1 MLLDL
6 GWGNNMNINFE
17 SYRIF
22 YYVAKNKNIT
32 KAATEL
38 HISQPG
44 VSKSLKILEEQ
55 LGCKLC
61 LRSKKGIF
69 LTAEGKA
76 FYEELKRGID
86 SFNNAEYRLKE
97 MLSLE
102 TGLIR
107 IGISNTLTQNYL
119 LDYIKIF
126 NDRYPKIKIQ
136 IYTNPTCELLINA
149 RNHALD
155 FIILNLPYDIP
166 EDFTKK
172 ILMETH
178 DTLVSASSRT
188 IPEKITLDNINDYPL
203 IIMARNSNTR
213 YFLDNYFLSY
223 KMVLSP
229 EMELA
234 SYQLVTKFIEKDL
247 GIGFLTKEFIT
258 KQLEDGTLKE
268 LNTNIT
274 LPSRAIG
281 LVWLKDK
288 TLSVAAT
295 KFVEILG
302 SNNAKA

>member
-1 MLLDL
+1 
-6 GWGNNMNINFE
+6 MNINFE

-22 YYVAKNKNIT
+22 YYVAKNGNIT
-32 KAATEL
+32 KASTEL

-44 VSKSLKILEEQ
+44 VSKSLKILEDQ

-61 LRSKKGIF
+61 LRGKKGII
-69 LTAEGKA
+69 LTEEGKA
-76 FYEELKRGID
+76 FYEELKRGIE
-86 SFNNAEYRLKE
+86 SFTNAEYRLKE

-126 NDRYPKIKIQ
+126 NDRYPKIQIQ
-136 IYTNPTCELLINA
+136 IYTNPTCELLIKA
-149 RNHALD
+149 HNHALD

-172 ILMETH
+172 ILIDTH
-178 DTLVSASSRT
+178 DTLVSASTRN
-188 IPEKITLDNINDYPL
+188 IKEEITLDNINDYPL

-213 YFLDNYFLSY
+213 YFLDNYFLSH
-223 KMVLSP
+223 KMVLNP

-247 GIGFLTKEFIT
+247 GIGFLTKEFIK
-258 KQLEDGTLKE
+258 KQLEEGTLLE
-268 LNTNIT
+268 LKTNIV

-281 LVWLKDK
+281 MVWLKDK
-288 TLSVAAT
+288 NLSVAAT

-302 SNNAKA
+302 SSNVK

>member
-1 MLLDL
+1 
-6 GWGNNMNINFE
+6 MNINFE

-22 YYVAKNKNIT
+22 YYVAKNGNIT
-32 KAATEL
+32 KASTEL

-44 VSKSLKILEEQ
+44 VSKSLKILEDQ

-61 LRSKKGIF
+61 LRGKKGII
-69 LTAEGKA
+69 LTEEGKA
-76 FYEELKRGID
+76 FYEELKRGIE
-86 SFNNAEYRLKE
+86 SFTNAEYRLKE

-119 LDYIKIF
+119 LEYIKIF
-126 NDRYPKIKIQ
+126 NERYPKIKIQ
-136 IYTNPTCELLINA
+136 IYTNPTCELLIKA
-149 RNHALD
+149 RNHTLD

-172 ILMETH
+172 ILIDTH
-178 DTLVSASSRT
+178 DTLVSASTRS
-188 IPEKITLDNINDYPL
+188 IKEEITFDNINDYPL

-213 YFLDNYFLSY
+213 YFLDNYFLSH
-223 KMVLSP
+223 KMVLNP

-247 GIGFLTKEFIT
+247 GIGFVTKEFIK
-258 KQLEDGTLKE
+258 KQLEEGTLLE
-268 LNTNIT
+268 LKTNIV

-281 LVWLKDK
+281 MVWLKDK
-288 TLSVAAT
+288 NLSVVAT
-295 KFVEILG
+295 KFAEILG
-302 SNNAKA
+302 SSNVK

>member
-1 MLLDL
+1 
-6 GWGNNMNINFE
+6 MNINFE

-22 YYVAKNKNIT
+22 YYVAKNGNIT
-32 KAATEL
+32 KASTEL

-44 VSKSLKILEEQ
+44 VSKSLKILEDQ

-61 LRSKKGIF
+61 LRGKKGII
-69 LTAEGKA
+69 LTEEGKA
-76 FYEELKRGID
+76 FYEELKRGIE
-86 SFNNAEYRLKE
+86 SFTNAEYRLKE
-97 MLSLE
+97 MISLE

-126 NDRYPKIKIQ
+126 NDRYPKIQIQ
-136 IYTNPTCELLINA
+136 IYTNPTCELLIKA

-172 ILMETH
+172 ILIDTH
-178 DTLVSASSRT
+178 DTLVSASTRN
-188 IPEKITLDNINDYPL
+188 IKEEITLDNINDYPL

-213 YFLDNYFLSY
+213 YFLDNYFLSH
-223 KMVLSP
+223 KMVLNP

-247 GIGFLTKEFIT
+247 GIGFLTKEFIK
-258 KQLEDGTLKE
+258 KQLEEGTLLE
-268 LNTNIT
+268 LKTNIV

-281 LVWLKDK
+281 MVWLKDK
-288 TLSVAAT
+288 SLSVAAT

-302 SNNAKA
+302 SSNVK

>member
-1 MLLDL
+1 
-6 GWGNNMNINFE
+6 MNINFE

-149 RNHALD
+149 RNHVLD

-172 ILMETH
+172 KLMETH

>member
-1 MLLDL
+1 
-6 GWGNNMNINFE
+6 MNINFE

-22 YYVAKNKNIT
+22 YYVAKNGNIT
-32 KAATEL
+32 KASTEL

-44 VSKSLKILEEQ
+44 VSKSLKILEDQ

-61 LRSKKGIF
+61 LRGKKGII
-69 LTAEGKA
+69 LTEEGKA
-76 FYEELKRGID
+76 FYEELKRGIE
-86 SFNNAEYRLKE
+86 SFTNAEYRLKE

-126 NDRYPKIKIQ
+126 NDRYPKIQIQ
-136 IYTNPTCELLINA
+136 IYTNPTCELLIKA

-166 EDFTKK
+166 DDFTKK
-172 ILMETH
+172 ILIDTH
-178 DTLVSASSRT
+178 DTLVSASTRN
-188 IPEKITLDNINDYPL
+188 IKEEITLDNINDYPL

-213 YFLDNYFLSY
+213 YFLDNYFLSH
-223 KMVLSP
+223 KMVLNP

-247 GIGFLTKEFIT
+247 GIGFLTKEFIK
-258 KQLEDGTLKE
+258 KQLEEGTLLE
-268 LNTNIT
+268 LKTNIV

-281 LVWLKDK
+281 MVWLKDK
-288 TLSVAAT
+288 SLSVAAT

-302 SNNAKA
+302 SSNVK

>member
-1 MLLDL
+1 
-6 GWGNNMNINFE
+6 MNINFE

-22 YYVAKNKNIT
+22 YYVAKNGNIT
-32 KAATEL
+32 KASTEL

-44 VSKSLKILEEQ
+44 VSKSLKILEDQ

-61 LRSKKGIF
+61 LRGKKGII
-69 LTAEGKA
+69 LTEEGKA
-76 FYEELKRGID
+76 FYEELKRGIE
-86 SFNNAEYRLKE
+86 SFTNAEYRLKE

-126 NDRYPKIKIQ
+126 NDRYPKIQIQ
-136 IYTNPTCELLINA
+136 IYTNPTCELLIKA

-166 EDFTKK
+166 DDFTKK
-172 ILMETH
+172 ILIDTH
-178 DTLVSASSRT
+178 DTLVSASTRN
-188 IPEKITLDNINDYPL
+188 IKEEITLDNINDYPL

-213 YFLDNYFLSY
+213 YFLDNYFLSH
-223 KMVLSP
+223 KMVLNP

-247 GIGFLTKEFIT
+247 GIGFLTKEFIK
-258 KQLEDGTLKE
+258 KQLEEGTLLE
-268 LNTNIT
+268 LKTNIV

-281 LVWLKDK
+281 MVWLKDK
-288 TLSVAAT
+288 NLSVAAT

-302 SNNAKA
+302 SSNVK